1 MLPLIPAFIQQQL
14 DTGQLHGRLEGFA
27 LNIDLSGFAPLTN
40 NLMEAGRQGAEEL
53 SQILNDI
60 FRPLVSVIYDNG
72 GFIPYF
78 AGDAF
83 TAIFPLP
90 PDERSAMH
98 LLWVAS
104 EARRSMIEREGGFG
118 GFTIGLKAGLAY
130 GAIHYGVVGEQLKAS
145 YFKGP
150 AVEQS
155 SNCQAIAQIN
165 DIVIADRV
173 VDILAKRNLASEWV
187 SDQSYRV
194 LEQSPGIRAAVKPLD
209 LPPVKEETAS
219 QFLPESVV
227 RKKIPGEFRTVVST
241 FIAFEGIH
249 THDQLSDFATRVLNR
264 VLDFGGY
271 FKEID
276 FGDKGALMVA
286 FFGAPVSYENNLIRA
301 LEYGEAIRQEVG
313 QIRQNGQPLRFRMG
327 ISQGTAFTGIM
338 GGAERCQYACI
349 GRNINLAARLM
360 SGAEWQ
366 QILVDPQVA
375 RSEGFQFQAVGE
387 NYFKGF
393 TNPLTTYVLQGHR
406 RKTGKP
412 SYEGPIVGRQEEIG
426 ILKKSISSAL
436 DNHNCGL
443 AYVYG
448 EAGIG
453 KSRFTDEVRKQLSQE
468 RELKWFFC
476 PSDQILRK
484 SFNPFIY
491 FLLDY
496 FEQSGETDT
505 GLRIAHFDAIC
516 DRIHN
521 QLDQDQRSQAK
532 QAANELVRT
541 KSILKALVG
550 LPTENTLWER
560 LDARGRYQ
568 NTVAAIINLFVAES
582 LIQAVVIELED
593 IHWLDD
599 DSKQLLRDMP
609 WRIVDLPIYILCS
622 SRYTDAGE
630 RPKLWQADPIKARVT
645 PLEVDLNALSRQ
657 AVREY
662 AEFNLGGPISDT
674 FYELLLKASN
684 RNPFYLEQLLG
695 YFRENEL
702 LIQENGEWAPRD
714 GNIELSE
721 SINSILTARIDRL
734 SNLVR
739 ETVKAA
745 AVIGREF
752 DLPVLQELI
761 IQQADELNINQT
773 DLQEQVRL
781 AEQGQIWSAVNELR
795 YIFRHSL
802 LRDAVYSMQL
812 HTRLQELHRQIAEV
826 IERLYT
832 DNIETHYVD
841 LAYHYE
847 QAGDTD
853 RTIEFLQKAADF
865 ARSNYQNQLA
875 LDLYERLLAK
885 PVKDRDNP
893 EKVRIQLSRGQ
904 VLEIVGRWEESLA
917 VYREAQ
923 HLAKRSRDVILLGKA
938 NSRLGH
944 LLMLRGRYEEAM
956 QFLQIAS
963 GLFESIDDPLGIAK
977 VYGHLGLLYFR
988 RAKYNQALDYFQ
1000 RSMETGFSQVGTT
1013 NGAEIVSYLGLTYMN
1028 QGEYQQGIE
1037 LIKNQIPLHEANQDS
1052 MGLANLH
1059 VNLGI
1064 IFFESG
1070 DDMAAESHFDQGLQL
1085 AEELGNKQLQ
1095 AIGLGSLGRIFERRG
1110 EYDRAMDLF
1119 KKDLTLCKEL
1129 GDWQGIAIAEGLIGE
1144 LYSLRGKYELA
1155 EQHLDHYLNI
1165 SRDLGYQK
1173 GVAKA
1178 INSLGDICY
1187 YQKRFEDSV
1196 NYYDQS
1202 IEIARKTNNVPV
1214 LGNSLMEKGVVLLS
1228 VGKLEELEEVLEET
1242 LKIAQ
1247 ELQQPDLLFSTHLLE
1262 ARTKVERGQVREGL
1276 SQIQDLLDQ
1285 LDLRPEQQA
1294 AAYYE
1299 RFRIS
1304 SRDTEAHDMAFAL
1317 YTKLYEEAPKAL
1329 YRNRLD
1335 ALNT

>member
-14 DTGQLHGRLEGFA
+14 DADQLTGRLEA
-27 LNIDLSGFAPLTN
+27 YTLNVDLSGFAPLTN
-40 NLMEAGRQGAEEL
+40 NLMVRGTQGAEEL

-60 FRPLVSVIYDNG
+60 FGPLVKIVYENG

-104 EARRSMIEREGGFG
+104 ETRRTMTEREGGFG
-118 GFTIGLKAGLAY
+118 GYTIGLKAGLAY
-130 GAIHYGVVGEQLKAS
+130 GAVHYGIVGENLKAF

-150 AVEQS
+150 AIEQATACQMT
-155 SNCQAIAQIN
+155 SNVN
-165 DIVIADRV
+165 DIVIGDRV
-173 VDILAKRNLASEWV
+173 MDIVARRNLATEWV
-187 SDQSYRV
+187 SGQAYRV
-194 LEQSPGIRAAVKPLD
+194 LDQSPGVKGNIQPID
-209 LPPVKEETAS
+209 LPEVDQDVAI
-219 QFLPESVV
+219 QFLPESVT
-227 RKKIPGEFRTVVST
+227 RKRIPGEFRTVIST
-241 FIAFEGIH
+241 FLAFEGIH
-249 THDQLSDFATRVLNR
+249 KHEQLSDFALRILNR

-276 FGDKGALMVA
+276 FGDKGSLMVA

-301 LEYGEAIRQEVG
+301 LEYAEAVRQDVA
-313 QIRQNGQPLRFRMG
+313 QIRQSAPTLRFRMG

-338 GGAERCQYACI
+338 GGEERCQYACI
-349 GRNINLAARLM
+349 GRQINLAARLM

-366 QILVDPQVA
+366 QISVDPQVA
-375 RSEGFQFQAVGE
+375 RCEGFQFQAIGDF
-387 NYFKGF
+387 NYKGF
-393 TNPLTTYVLQGHR
+393 TAPLTTYTLLGR
-406 RKTGKP
+406 RRSTGKP
-412 SYEGPIVGRQEEIG
+412 TYEGPIVGRSDEIEQ
-426 ILKKSISSAL
+426 LVSSIQAL
-436 DNHNCGL
+436 LNNDLWGL

-453 KSRFTDEVRKQLSQE
+453 KSRFTDEVRRQLFQDAE
-468 RELKWFFC
+468 MKWFFC

-484 SFNPFIY
+484 SLNPFTY

-496 FEQSGETDT
+496 FEQSGETNQE
-505 GLRIAHFDAIC
+505 LREAHFDAIY
-516 DRIHN
+516 DRLVN
-521 QLDQDQRSQAK
+521 ALQDDVRPQAI
-532 QAANELVRT
+532 QAVAELNRT
-541 KSILKALVG
+541 RSILKALVG
-550 LPTENTLWER
+550 LPTTNTLWER

-568 NTVAAIINLFVAES
+568 NTVLAIINLFVAES
-582 LIQAVVIELED
+582 LIQPVIIELED

-609 WRIVDLPIYILCS
+609 WRIQNLPIYILCT

-630 RPKLWQADPIKARVT
+630 RPTLWQTSPISDSSE
-645 PLEVDLNALSRQ
+645 PLVIDLNALSPA

-662 AEFNLGGPISDT
+662 AEFNLGGTISDA

-695 YFRENEL
+695 YFRENDL
-702 LIQENGEWAPRD
+702 LIQEDGEWVPRD
-714 GNIELSE
+714 GNFELSE

-752 DLPVLQELI
+752 DLPVLQELLV
-761 IQQADELNINQT
+761 QQAENLNVNQAE
-773 DLQEQVRL
+773 LQEQVKL

-812 HTRLQELHRQIAEV
+812 HARLQELHRQIAEV

-832 DNIETHYVD
+832 DSIETHYVD

-847 QAGDTD
+847 QAGDTG
-853 RTIEFLQKAADF
+853 RTVEFLQKAADY
-865 ARSNYQNQLA
+865 ARANYQNQLA

-885 PVKDRDNP
+885 PINDRDSS
-893 EKVRIQLSRGQ
+893 EKVRIQMSRGQ
-904 VLEIVGRWEESLA
+904 VLEIVGRWEEALSS
-917 VYREAQ
+917 YRDAL

-988 RAKYNQALDYFQ
+988 RAKYEQALDYFQ
-1000 RSMETGFSQVGTT
+1000 RSIETGFSQVGTT

-1028 QGEYQQGIE
+1028 QGEYQQGID
-1037 LIKNQIPLHEANQDS
+1037 LIKAQIPLHESNQDS
-1052 MGLANLH
+1052 MGLANLN

-1064 IFFESG
+1064 IYFESG
-1070 DDMAAESHFDQGLQL
+1070 DDIEAEAHFDEGLQL

-1110 EYDRAMDLF
+1110 EYERAMGLF
-1119 KKDLTLCKEL
+1119 QDDLTLCKEL

-1144 LYSLRGKYELA
+1144 LYSLRGDYQLA

-1187 YQKRFEDSV
+1187 YQERYEESLD
-1196 NYYDQS
+1196 YYNQS

-1214 LGNSLMEKGVVLLS
+1214 LGNSLMEKGLVLLS
-1228 VGKLEELEEVLEET
+1228 TDQLDQLDQVLEEALEVANE
-1242 LKIAQ
+1242 LK
-1247 ELQQPDLLFSTHLLE
+1247 QPDLLFDTNLLL
-1262 ARTKVERGQVREGL
+1262 ARTEVKKGNVKVGL
-1276 SQIQDLLDQ
+1276 SQIQDLLNQTDI
-1285 LDLRPEQQA
+1285 RPEQQA

-1299 RFRIS
+1299 RYRIS
-1304 SRDTEAHDMAFAL
+1304 TKDTEAHDMAFAL
-1317 YTKLYEEAPKAL
+1317 YTQLYDEAPKAL
-1329 YRNRLD
+1329 YRKRLD
-1335 ALNT
+1335 VLKA

>member
-14 DTGQLHGRLEGFA
+14 DLGLSSGRLEAYA

-40 NLMEAGRQGAEEL
+40 NLMESGTQGAEEL

-60 FRPLVSVIYDNG
+60 FDPLVGIVYENG

-83 TAIFPLP
+83 TAVFPLP

-104 EARRSMIEREGGFG
+104 EARRTMIEREGGFG
-118 GFTIGLKAGLAY
+118 GYTIGLKAGLAY
-130 GAIHYGVVGEQLKAS
+130 GAVHYGIVGDRLKS
-145 YFKGP
+145 FYFKGP
-150 AVEQS
+150 AIEVS
-155 SNCQAIAQIN
+155 SGCQAISN
-165 DIVIADRV
+165 VHEIVVDDRV
-173 VDILAKRNLASEWV
+173 MDILSNRNLASEWV
-187 SDQSYRV
+187 SGQAYRI
-194 LEQSPGIRAAVKPLD
+194 LDQSPGTNAGIQPLD
-209 LPPVKEETAS
+209 LPPVDPATAS
-219 QFLPESVV
+219 QFLPESVM
-227 RKKIPGEFRTVVST
+227 RENIPGEFRTVIST
-241 FIAFEGIH
+241 FLAFEGIH
-249 THDQLSDFATRVLNR
+249 SHEQLSEFAERVLNKI
-264 VLDFGGY
+264 LDFGGY

-276 FGDKGALMVA
+276 FGDKGSLMVA

-301 LEYGEAIRQEVG
+301 LEYAEAVKQEVEQLKNIG
-313 QIRQNGQPLRFRMG
+313 QSLQFRMG

-338 GGAERCQYACI
+338 GGDERCQYACI
-349 GRNINLAARLM
+349 GRQINLAARLM

-375 RSEGFQFQAVGE
+375 RCEGFQFQAVGD
-387 NYFKGF
+387 YHYKGF
-393 TNPLTTYVLQGHR
+393 SSPLTTYALQGRR

-412 SYEGPIVGRQEEIG
+412 SYEGPIVGRGEEI
-426 ILKKSISSAL
+426 KSLVSSVRDAL
-436 DNHNCGL
+436 NNQTWGL

-453 KSRFTDEVRKQLSQE
+453 KSRFTDEVRKRLLKNE
-468 RELKWFFC
+468 ELRWFFC

-484 SFNPFIY
+484 SLNPFTY
-491 FLLDY
+491 FLSDY
-496 FEQSGETDT
+496 FEQSGETSLD
-505 GLRIAHFDAIC
+505 LRQAHFNAIFNTL
-516 DRIHN
+516 H
-521 QLDQDQRSQAK
+521 QALENK
-532 QAANELVRT
+532 QSAEATLAASELTRT
-541 KSILKALVG
+541 QSILAALVG

-582 LIQAVVIELED
+582 LIQPVVIELED

-599 DSKQLLRDMP
+599 DSRQLLKDMP
-609 WRIVDLPIYILCS
+609 WRIQNLPIYILCS
-622 SRYTDAGE
+622 SRFTDAGE
-630 RPKLWQADPIKARVT
+630 RPMLWASSPIENAPDPLII
-645 PLEVDLNALSRQ
+645 DLNALSPD

-662 AEFNLGGPISDT
+662 AEFNLGGPISNT

-761 IQQADELNINQT
+761 IQQADKLNIDHT
-773 DLQEQVRL
+773 DLQEQVKL
-781 AEQGQIWSAVNELR
+781 AERGQIWSAVNELR

-812 HTRLQELHRQIAEV
+812 HARLQELHRQIAEV

-832 DNIETHYVD
+832 ESIETHYVD

-847 QAGDTD
+847 QAGDIGK
-853 RTIEFLQKAADF
+853 TIEFLQKAADY

-875 LDLYERLLAK
+875 LDLYERLLKK
-885 PVKDRDNP
+885 PVKDRDTG

-904 VLEIVGRWEESLA
+904 VLEIVGRWEESLG

-956 QFLQIAS
+956 QYLQIAS

-988 RAKYNQALDYFQ
+988 RAKYEQALEYFQ
-1000 RSMETGFSQVGTT
+1000 RSIETGFSQVGTT

-1028 QGEYQQGIE
+1028 QGEYQQGID
-1037 LIKNQIPLHEANQDS
+1037 LIKAQIPLHQANQDS

-1064 IFFESG
+1064 IYFESG
-1070 DDMAAESHFDQGLQL
+1070 DDLAAESHFDQGLQL
-1085 AEELGNKQLQ
+1085 AQELGNKQLQ

-1110 EYDRAMDLF
+1110 EYDRAMELF

-1144 LYSLRGKYELA
+1144 LYSLRGE
-1155 EQHLDHYLNI
+1155 
-1165 SRDLGYQK
+1165 
-1173 GVAKA
+1173 
-1178 INSLGDICY
+1178 
-1187 YQKRFEDSV
+1187 
-1196 NYYDQS
+1196 
-1202 IEIARKTNNVPV
+1202 
-1214 LGNSLMEKGVVLLS
+1214 
-1228 VGKLEELEEVLEET
+1228 
-1242 LKIAQ
+1242 
-1247 ELQQPDLLFSTHLLE
+1247 
-1262 ARTKVERGQVREGL
+1262 
-1276 SQIQDLLDQ
+1276 
-1285 LDLRPEQQA
+1285 
-1294 AAYYE
+1294 
-1299 RFRIS
+1299 
-1304 SRDTEAHDMAFAL
+1304 
-1317 YTKLYEEAPKAL
+1317 
-1329 YRNRLD
+1329 
-1335 ALNT
+1335 